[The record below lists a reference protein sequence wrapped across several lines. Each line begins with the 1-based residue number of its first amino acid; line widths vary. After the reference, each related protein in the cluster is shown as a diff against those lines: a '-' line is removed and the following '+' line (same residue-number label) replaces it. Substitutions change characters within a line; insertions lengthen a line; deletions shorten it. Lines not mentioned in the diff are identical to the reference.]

1 MSKKLD
7 LKAILEQAKAETDQ
21 LPKSRSNR
29 DLWVR
34 VNSSAIKHTIEGS
47 KGGEKKEK
55 APDNQ

>member
-21 LPKSRSNR
+21 LPKSLSNR

-34 VNSSAIKHTIEGS
+34 VNSLAIKQTVEEP
-47 KGGEKKEK
+47 KDEKKDK
-55 APDNQ
+55 DAG